1 MLKLFLLP
9 QDGTIFAPL
18 YLRIMQKKTI
28 NIMSEKQNGTEI
40 DHFISDE
47 QDQGYLYTEEIKK
60 AFQNGK
66 ESKRKRN
73 KGVILDGLETTTN
86 PVKLYFK
93 EMGDISLLTRKEE
106 IALAK
111 TIEKGEKTIIKALSK
126 TRMALNEVFAIE
138 ERIKKNPDIIPDIFD
153 CTEDMAQGK
162 LKVKKKNVLEK
173 TKAIKNLASQLEN
186 IPDREKNIF
195 ARGRII
201 IQISRL
207 IRMLNIWPSHW
218 AKIIEGLG
226 EKLKSVS
233 RLEEVKEELDLS
245 LRKTRNNKKKSEL
258 VLKIKEINKLLKACQ
273 EEIGMNSDGLRKIQR
288 DITKGKKICEHA
300 KKELVEANLRL
311 VISISKKYTNCGLE
325 FLDLI
330 QEGNIGLMKGAEK
343 FDYRKG
349 FKFSTYATWWIKQ
362 SMIRALAE
370 QTRTIRIPVHQAE
383 SINKLRKVCR
393 SLVQQTGR
401 APACEEI
408 AKKMNMPVHNIKKI
422 IKFSQEPISLNIPIS
437 NEGDAH
443 LGDLIEDKNV
453 SSPLDSVIRLSLRE
467 QIEKALNTLTDR
479 EAEILRMRFGLHEG
493 NEYTLEELGQRF
505 NLTRERIRQIEA
517 KALRKIKQSS
527 PAHQLKSFVSHN

>member
-1 MLKLFLLP
+1 M
-9 QDGTIFAPL
+9 
-18 YLRIMQKKTI
+18 KTL
-28 NIMSEKQNGTEI
+28 NIMNDKQNETEI
-40 DHFISDE
+40 DHFISEE
-47 QDQGYLYTEEIKK
+47 QDQSRLYTEEIKK
-60 AFQNGK
+60 DLQNRK
-66 ESKRKRN
+66 ESKRKKKKRVN
-73 KGVILDGLETTTN
+73 LDGLEAATN
-86 PVKLYFK
+86 TVKLYFK

-111 TIEKGEKTIIKALSK
+111 KIEKGEKTIIKALSK
-126 TRMALNEVFAIE
+126 TRLALNEVFAIE

-173 TKAIKNLASQLEN
+173 IKAIRNLAFQLEN
-186 IPDREKNIF
+186 MPDKEKNIF
-195 ARGRII
+195 ARGRIV

-207 IRMLNIWPSHW
+207 IRMLNIWPGHW
-218 AKIIEGLG
+218 EKTIEGLG
-226 EKLKSVS
+226 EKLKSMS

-245 LRKTRNNKKKSEL
+245 LRKTRNNKKNSEL
-258 VLKIKEINKLLKACQ
+258 KLKIKEINKLLKAYK
-273 EEIGMNSDGLRKIQR
+273 EKIGMNSDGLRKIQR

-300 KKELVEANLRL
+300 KQELVEANLRL

-330 QEGNIGLMKGAEK
+330 QEGNIGLMKGAER

-349 FKFSTYATWWIKQ
+349 FKFSTYASWWIKQ
-362 SMIRALAE
+362 SMIRALAD
-370 QTRTIRIPVHQAE
+370 QSRTIRVPVHQAE
-383 SINKLRKVCR
+383 SINKLKKVHR

-401 APACEEI
+401 TPACEEI
-408 AKKMNMPVHNIKKI
+408 AKKMNMPVNKVKNIMKL
-422 IKFSQEPISLNIPIS
+422 SQDPISLNVPIS
-437 NEGDAH
+437 DEGDTH
-443 LGDLIEDKNV
+443 LADFIEDKNV
-453 SSPLDSVIRLSLRE
+453 FSPLDSVIRLSLRQ

-493 NEYTLEELGQRF
+493 NEYTLEEVGQRF